1 MTIELSAH
9 LSEEAMNDVL
19 IGLGSPESE
28 AHLAACPA
36 CRTQIEVFRSEMQL
50 FNQTSLAWSQTRS
63 AAIPGPAISQKER
76 IRLFVPVGLAL
87 AAALLMAIGLL
98 VWNHNPGANQKYAV
112 APTPSQQDYEAQIAS
127 DNELMRSVD
136 MALNAGEES
145 PVSEYRIVERP
156 QPRLKTSP
164 NHGPAVRPELRNR

>member
-19 IGLGSPESE
+19 IGLGSPESN

-36 CRTQIEVFRSEMQL
+36 CRNQMQEFQSDMRL
-50 FNQTSLAWSQTRS
+50 FNQTSLAWSETRS
-63 AAIPGPAISQKER
+63 ATMPLPAPAQKSR
-76 IRLFVPVGLAL
+76 IGIFAPVGLAL
-87 AAALLMAIGLL
+87 AAALLVAIGLL
-98 VWNHNPGANQKYAV
+98 AWNHNPRSTQNFAA
-112 APTPSQQDYEAQIAS
+112 APTPSQQDYEGQIAA

-145 PVSEYRIVERP
+145 PISEYRIVERP
-156 QPRLKTSP
+156 HPRLKTRP
-164 NHGPAVRPELRNR
+164 DHGPAVKPELRNR